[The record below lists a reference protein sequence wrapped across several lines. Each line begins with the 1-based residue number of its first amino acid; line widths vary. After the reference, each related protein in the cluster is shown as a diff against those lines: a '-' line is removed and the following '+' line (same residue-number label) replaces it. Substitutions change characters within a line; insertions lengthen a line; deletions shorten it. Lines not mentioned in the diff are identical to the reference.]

1 MNVPRCRTNC
11 RYSVIKIKMKQ
22 VNESYKYIMLAINYE
37 NKPSF
42 NTIRELKDKT
52 SSIAYFFILMNIAY
66 GEY

>member
-1 MNVPRCRTNC
+1 
-11 RYSVIKIKMKQ
+11 
-22 VNESYKYIMLAINYE
+22 MLAINYE